1 MSAADFLVEIGTEEL
16 PPKSLLQLSTAFHD
30 AVVKGFADTQ
40 LGFEGSKAY
49 ASPRRLAVLVS
60 GLAEQAPTQEIVAW
74 GPPAKIAFDAE
85 GNPAKAAEAF
95 AKKNGI
101 STDELKVENDGKQ
114 DKLCYRA
121 SKEGAKTA
129 DCVEKIIEGALKSLP
144 IAKRMRWGASRTEFV
159 RPMHWLVM
167 MHGSEVIDANVMG
180 IQSGRTTR
188 GHRIHSAGNI
198 TITAPARYLEQLKA
212 GYVLADFAE
221 RRELIRQQ
229 VEAAAK
235 DAGGHAVIDADL
247 LDEVTA
253 LNEWPTAL
261 LGRFEERF
269 LDVPAEALISSM
281 KEHQKY
287 FHVLDDNGKLMPLF
301 VTVANIESK
310 DPAQVVAGN
319 ERVIRP
325 RLADAAFF
333 YETDKKHSLESR
345 REQLQ
350 KIVFQAQLGTI
361 FDKTERVAKLAEWLA
376 PHVNAEPVNARRAA
390 ELSKSDLVSEM
401 VLEFTDLQGLM
412 GRYYAQHDGEHNE
425 VAQAM
430 YEQYLPRFA
439 GDSLPTT
446 ATGTTLAL
454 ADRIDTLV
462 GIFGIGMTPTGSK
475 DPFALRRA
483 SLGVLRLLIENK
495 IDLDLRDVLTTA
507 AGLYSGLPQANSAVK
522 QVLTY
527 MTERFR
533 AMYSDQ
539 GIATEVFM
547 AVAAKELSNPLDID
561 QRVNAVHSFT
571 QLEEAAALAA
581 ANKRVSNILA
591 KLDDTYDAGQ
601 VNSDLLQEA
610 AEKVLATT
618 LNELDSTVRPQLQA
632 RKYTDGMKAL
642 AALRSPVDT
651 FFDDVMVMAD
661 DEALRNNRIAL
672 LSQLRSLFLEVA
684 DISLLV
690 PTK

>member
-1 MSAADFLVEIGTEEL
+1 MSADFLVEIGTEEL

-30 AVVKGFADTQ
+30 AVVKGLADAQ
-40 LGFEGSKAY
+40 LSFEGSKAY

-60 GLAEQAPTQEIVAW
+60 SLAEQAPTQEIVAW

-85 GNPAKAAEAF
+85 GKPAKAAEAF
-95 AKKNGI
+95 AAKNGI

-121 SKEGAKTA
+121 NQEGAKAA
-129 DCVEKIIEGALKSLP
+129 DCVEKIIDDALKSLP
-144 IAKRMRWGASRTEFV
+144 IAKRMRWGAARTEFV
-159 RPMHWLVM
+159 RPMHWLVVI
-167 MHGSEVIDANVMG
+167 HGDNVIDANVMG

-188 GHRIHSAGNI
+188 GHRIHSAGDI
-198 TITAPARYLEQLKA
+198 TITAPASYLEQLKS
-212 GYVLADFAE
+212 GYVMADFAE

-301 VTVANIESK
+301 ITVANIESK

-319 ERVIRP
+319 EKVIRP

-333 YETDKKHSLESR
+333 YETDKKNSLESR
-345 REQLQ
+345 RKQLQ

-376 PHVNAEPVNARRAA
+376 PHVNAEPANARRAG

-412 GRYYAQHDGEHNE
+412 GRYYAQHDGEHDE

-507 AGLYSGLPQANSAVK
+507 ANLYRDLPQASTVVK

-547 AVAAKELSNPLDID
+547 AVAAKQLSNPLDID
-561 QRVNAVHSFT
+561 QRVNAVQSFT
-571 QLEEAAALAA
+571 LLEEAAALAA

-591 KLDDTYDAGQ
+591 KLDENYEAGQ
-601 VNSDLLQEA
+601 VNDVLLQEA
-610 AEKVLATT
+610 AEKALATT

-632 RKYTDGMKAL
+632 RDYTAGMKAL
-642 AALRSPVDT
+642 AALRAPVDT
-651 FFDDVMVMAD
+651 FFDDVMVMAE

-690 PTK
+690 PAK